1 MREFKSRGKAFFTG
15 GKKAVP
21 ADGLFFSLTDQNP
34 GSGGFGRGLFGKA
47 HSFFALDVVQPAF
60 FLNFFVQLF
69 AHKWLYFVRVMRFR
83 YATMNFYALRFNIY
97 LVLIIGL
104 VLGGGCKSTPKDS
117 KDDKAVSAVRV
128 HLESPTG
135 LGDTTQVVS
144 VIRED
149 PVSVTILSAPVLT
162 ESDVVAARVLDT
174 TAGFAVELKFSST
187 GTLLLEEYSASNPGK
202 HFVIFGQWGEKGTD
216 GRWLAAP
223 LITHR
228 ITDGIL
234 SFTPD
239 MNRDDAYRLV
249 FGLNNVAKKV
259 AKDAMK

>member
-1 MREFKSRGKAFFTG
+1 MRWSGETE
-15 GKKAVP
+15 
-21 ADGLFFSLTDQNP
+21 
-34 GSGGFGRGLFGKA
+34 SGGFGGRFFGV
-47 HSFFALDVVQPAF
+47 HDRFFALDVVQPAF

-69 AHKWLYFVRVMRFR
+69 AHKCLYFVRVMRFR
-83 YATMNFYALRFNIY
+83 YATMNFYSLRFNIY
-97 LVLIIGL
+97 LVLIMGL
-104 VLGGGCKSTPKDS
+104 VLGGGCKSTPKEEK
-117 KDDKAVSAVRV
+117 KDKEVSALRI
-128 HLESPTG
+128 HMESPPG
-135 LGDTTQVVS
+135 LGDTTQTVS

-162 ESDVVAARVLDT
+162 EADVVAARVLDT

-202 HFVIFGQWGEKGTD
+202 HFVIFGQWGEKGKD
-216 GRWLAAP
+216 GRWLGAP

-259 AKDAMK
+259 AKDALK

>member
-1 MREFKSRGKAFFTG
+1 
-15 GKKAVP
+15 
-21 ADGLFFSLTDQNP
+21 
-34 GSGGFGRGLFGKA
+34 
-47 HSFFALDVVQPAF
+47 
-60 FLNFFVQLF
+60 
-69 AHKWLYFVRVMRFR
+69 
-83 YATMNFYALRFNIY
+83 MNFYSLRFNIY
-97 LVLIIGL
+97 LVLIIAL
-104 VLGGGCKSTPKDS
+104 ALAGGCKSTPKEGK
-117 KDDKAVSAVRV
+117 KDKEVSALRI
-128 HLESPTG
+128 HMESPTG
-135 LGDTTQVVS
+135 LGDTTQTVS

-149 PVSVTILSAPVLT
+149 PVSVTILSAPILT
-162 ESDVVAARVLDT
+162 EADVVAARVLDT

-202 HFVIFGQWGEKGTD
+202 HFVIFGQWGEKGND

-249 FGLNNVAKKV
+249 YGLNNVSKKI
-259 AKDAMK
+259 AKDALK